1 MRSKLNKSEHGHSS
15 AASAVRFN
23 GNKAINN
30 FKSSIPSLKIEKTQD
45 QDQDFLDYDCQEIE
59 LNEESHSS

>member
-1 MRSKLNKSEHGHSS
+1 MNKSSQGHAS

-30 FKSSIPSLKIEKTQD
+30 FKSSIPSLKINKTED
-45 QDQDFLDYDCQEIE
+45 
-59 LNEESHSS
+59 